1 MSSTLLFMLIVS
13 FAVSLLVF
21 GIVFLN
27 TGYKVRRE
35 GSDGYSGMIA
45 FGWIA
50 LGALSLGVT
59 IGTFYV
65 VQQYA
70 SGILIALLFL
80 SPIILLVATIVMLSR
95 GIINLATG
103 YKTKDVRKITSGYV
117 FIGVVITL
125 YVMVALLILW
135 FSNYL
140 QAHPISLM

>member
-27 TGYKVRRE
+27 TGYKARRE
-35 GSDGYSGMIA
+35 GSDGYSGMIT

-59 IGTFYV
+59 IGIFYV

-95 GIINLATG
+95 GIINLVTG